1 MSKNLRQKFLAYS
14 DLQKEAET
22 VDVINFLY
30 VPLNSYFHEKLILW
44 HIMKLLTV

>member
-1 MSKNLRQKFLAYS
+1 MSKNLRQKFSAYS
-14 DLQKEAET
+14 DLQKEAQT
-22 VDVINFLY
+22 VDVINFPY